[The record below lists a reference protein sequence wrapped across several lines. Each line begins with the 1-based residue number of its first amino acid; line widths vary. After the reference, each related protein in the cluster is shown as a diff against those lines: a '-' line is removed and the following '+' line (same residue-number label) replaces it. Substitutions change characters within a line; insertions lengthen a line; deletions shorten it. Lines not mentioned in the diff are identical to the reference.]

1 MNLDEAITKHAEWK
15 VKFRSAMGKKEQL
28 DAGAIRLDNRCD
40 LGKWLHGEGKVS
52 HGSAA
57 DFSAL
62 VTKHAEFHKVA
73 GKVAEVINT
82 GNYEQAEKM
91 LASNT
96 EYAQASLNVAGAIAS
111 LKKHL

>member
-28 DAGAIRLDNRCD
+28 DAGAIRVDNRCD
-40 LGKWLHGEGKVS
+40 LGKWLHGDGKAS
-52 HGSAA
+52 YGSKA
-57 DFSAL
+57 DFSVL
-62 VTKHAEFHKVA
+62 VAKHTEFHKVA
-73 GKVAEVINT
+73 SKVAAEINA

-91 LASNT
+91 LAPNT
-96 EYAQASLNVAGAIAS
+96 EYARASSDVAGAITS

>member
-40 LGKWLHGEGKVS
+40 LGKWLHGDGHAS
-52 HGSAA
+52 LGSNA

-62 VTKHAEFHKVA
+62 VMKHAEFHKVA
-73 GKVAEVINT
+73 GKVAEVINA
-82 GNYEQAEKM
+82 GNYAQAEKM
-91 LASNT
+91 LAPDT
-96 EYAQASLNVAGAIAS
+96 EYAQASMNVAGAIVS

>member
-28 DAGAIRLDNRCD
+28 DAGAIRMDNRCD
-40 LGKWLHGEGKVS
+40 LGKWLHGDGKAS
-52 HGSAA
+52 HGSNA

-62 VTKHAEFHKVA
+62 VTKHAEFHKAA
-73 GKVAEVINT
+73 GKVAEVINA

-96 EYAQASLNVAGAIAS
+96 DYAQASSNVAGAINS